1 MVGSKGSKNSWF
13 ASGGIRVNASII
25 MKRIAGFIT
34 ASVALILAG
43 CLYEVPFVEK
53 VDLQIDRGLVG
64 AWVEKGEAGKAVDRM
79 VVLPFSETE
88 YLIHY
93 PTEGNGFYFRGYP
106 IDLGGKHYIQ
116 LQVLGTRDGLVK
128 DLETPYT
135 LASCSRDGE
144 TLTIRLINK
153 TVIDPKFKDSPA
165 LREAFLA
172 HQDDANLFEA
182 PKEFV
187 RADDGK

>member
-1 MVGSKGSKNSWF
+1 
-13 ASGGIRVNASII
+13 
-25 MKRIAGFIT
+25 MKRIAGLLI
-34 ASVALILAG
+34 ALFAMFLGG
-43 CLYEVPFVEK
+43 CLYEAPFAEK
-53 VDLQIDRGLVG
+53 TESKIDRNLVG
-64 AWVEKGEAGKAVDRM
+64 AWVEKGETGKTAERM
-79 VVLPFSETE
+79 VVLPFSDTE

-93 PTEGNGFYFRGYP
+93 PTDGNGFYFRGYP
-106 IDLGGKHYIQ
+106 IELGGKTYFQ

-135 LASCSRDGE
+135 LASCSRAAD

-153 TVIDPKFKDSPA
+153 KVIDPKLTTRVA

-172 HQDDANLFEA
+172 HQNDKNLFEA

-187 RADDGK
+187 LVEEKQ